1 MVGSV
6 VPNKPFDGERM
17 TLLEWI
23 SSRGSNQ
30 SLEQLADSCYRTLQQ
45 MDPELLTDLKSK
57 VGNTI
62 DQSQNS
68 AMKEIRGLG
77 ELFSQK
83 LFFKICQN

>member
-17 TLLEWI
+17 TLLQWI

-45 MDPELLTDLKSK
+45 MDSELLTDLKSK
-57 VGNTI
+57 VVANI
-62 DQSQNS
+62 DQSHNTQ
-68 AMKEIRGLG
+68 MKEIRGLG
-77 ELFSQK
+77 KSQSMTGS
-83 LFFKICQN
+83 F